1 MTQVI
6 DGKVVEMKFDN
17 ADFERNV
24 AQSMSTLDKLKQALN
39 FDSAKGLENVTK
51 ASKSFDMSGVGS
63 AVETVQA
70 KFSALQVIGVTA
82 LAELTKAAMN
92 FGANVVRKVVDPIA
106 SGGMNR
112 AMNIEQAKFQLAGL
126 GVAWSDIEDDINY
139 GVKDTAYGLDSAA
152 KAASQL
158 TASGVELGDEMKS
171 ALRGISGVAAMTNA
185 SFDEISPIFTTVA
198 GQGKLMTMQLRQLE
212 SRGLNAAAT
221 LGKYLGKTEA
231 EVRELVTDGKIDF
244 QTFANAMDDAFGAH
258 AKDANKTFTGAMSNV
273 RAALSRIGA
282 NFATPYMENM
292 RKIAVEAIQV
302 INGINKAMQPIY
314 DITSAIME
322 KIQGKITDFL
332 GNVALKD
339 AYTRIIN
346 GITTSFYALL
356 GILEP
361 IKRAFK
367 DIFPKDFIWT
377 LRDAAKSFEAF
388 TEKLIISDS
397 TAEKIRRTFKGVFA
411 VFDILGT
418 AIKALFDTI
427 RPFTGG
433 LGDVLGSIL
442 DFSAGMGDYLVNLR
456 DSIKANDTFGKA
468 FRKAADIVSNA
479 GTKIKDI
486 LTGIVDAIKNFKANH
501 IDDKD
506 FSGFTNFF
514 ERIKERLPSFEELGN
529 IFGKVFDKIK
539 SVFSNFGPA
548 FKAGVQLISDSIG
561 ILLKGFADA
570 FSGSGNDPFTAFLN
584 IFSTTTIGTMFVS
597 FAQALAQVK
606 KQVQNM
612 GGLSGI
618 LFEVRNALKTFQADL
633 KADVLMKLAKA
644 IAVLAGSIFVLSLI
658 NPARLTSSMVAIG
671 IMTKI
676 LEEFISFMSN
686 IPLGSWKAQA
696 QFFGISNM
704 MMSLGLAI
712 LVLAGAVKVLSTIDF
727 LDLVK
732 GIGAVVILIKV
743 MADQAVLLSNI
754 DTKVMKGAKTMIALA
769 IAVRIL
775 ASAVKVMAEIP
786 FTSLVKGMIA
796 TVGLIYA
803 LVGAVKLM
811 NGAKLSVGTGIA
823 LIGMAA
829 ALLIL
834 TNAVEK
840 LGAIPYEQLRQGLIA
855 AVIGIA
861 ALAGA
866 LTLIGNFAK
875 GGTLVAAAVALL
887 AMSAALSVFAGV
899 VERFAAIPLD
909 NLVQG
914 ILAAVIGIVAMTA
927 ALMALTALNKGGQ
940 ILAAAASILIMAVGL
955 DILSKA
961 IERLGKMKI
970 GDLIKAFVTL
980 VVVIGGFALA
990 ASALAP
996 VLPLMAALA
1005 GVVVLLGV
1013 GVVALGLGV
1022 AALSIGLATLA
1033 TSCTAVVANLGAI
1046 LTIIA
1051 AIIPAIATALANGLI
1066 QFVVVI
1072 GNGAAQ
1078 IIQAVVNIGKAIIQA
1093 LIVLI
1098 PDLVQLVIVA
1108 GQGIIDAIVWLIPA
1122 LVEAGMKLIIG
1133 LRDGIARQIP
1143 DLVRSGMEM
1152 MLTLI
1157 NTMADAIR
1165 VYTPQLIVATDNLMN
1180 AILEAIQLWFSHFVE
1195 KGGDIVHKLIEGI
1208 KKIWE
1213 EIKGVG
1219 KELVDKAGKGIEE
1232 GIKNI
1237 VQLGKDLVAGFIEGI
1252 TSAPGKIWDAAK
1264 GVAQTAIDAIAKTQD
1279 SNSPAKEGIKKGKD
1293 LSDGY
1298 AIGISDGRE
1307 DIQNSA
1313 EYATEGAISTFEAAQ
1328 ERIAAI
1334 RADMANNQSWYT
1346 KMKSEYQKS
1355 TQTDTKVNKEL
1366 REEHFKVKKAEDDV
1380 IESTENLTEAQT
1392 DLATATGKSSGAAKE
1407 QKDIFDKIKDSITS
1421 SIDIFSKFELKTE
1434 LTGAQLLENM
1444 KSNIDGVASW
1454 TSKLNSLIDKG
1465 ISKEL
1470 YDKLAEMGPKSY
1482 ETVNAMTQMTAEQ
1495 LSQANDYFAQSL
1507 TIGDSQT
1514 AIIKDSYDRV
1524 GVGVAQ
1530 GAING
1535 LNSKS
1540 GEMHATGVT
1549 AGADLTDA
1557 VAEGAGTHSP
1567 STKTY
1572 LTGINVLL
1580 GLINGI
1586 SNATTLAMLYLK
1598 IDYVCTRIIAHFND
1612 GLRSDKFYEIGKNAT
1627 AGLANGLADSDT
1639 VKALYA
1645 RADEIATQVSEK
1657 MKKALK
1663 EESPSR
1669 VTRQIGAY
1677 ATEGLAIG
1685 LMDAANNAY
1694 NAAKKV
1700 ADGTV
1705 EGLSTTG
1712 RIQDVLDTELDLNP
1726 VITPMLDLSIMR
1738 AQLASISDMM
1748 SNPAYGVGGQNG
1760 GQFTAN
1766 GTQPASINFTQ
1777 NNYSPKELSRY
1788 DIYRNTKN
1796 QISMMKGVIAH
1807 A

>member
-17 ADFERNV
+17 SDFERNV

-39 FDSAKGLENVTK
+39 FDSAKSLENVTK
-51 ASKSFDMSGVGS
+51 ASKGFDMSNVGS

-112 AMNIEQAKFQLAGL
+112 AMNIEQAKFQLEGL

-158 TASGVELGDEMKS
+158 TASGVQLGDEMKS

-292 RKIAVEAIQV
+292 RKVAVEAIQV

-314 DITSAIME
+314 DITSSIME
-322 KIQGKITDFL
+322 KIQLKITDFL

-346 GITTSFYALL
+346 GITTSFYVLM
-356 GILEP
+356 GILMP

-367 DIFPKDFIWT
+367 DIFPKDFIWI
-377 LRDAAKSFEAF
+377 LRDAAKAFESF
-388 TEKLIISDS
+388 TEKLIISDD

-418 AIKALFDTI
+418 AFKALFDAI
-427 RPFTGG
+427 KPFTGG
-433 LGDVLGSIL
+433 LGNVLGNIL

-456 DSIKANDTFGKA
+456 DSVKANDTFGKA
-468 FRKAADIVSNA
+468 FRKAASIIANA
-479 GTKIKDI
+479 GTIIKDA
-486 LTGIVDAIKNFKANH
+486 LVGIVNAVKDFKANH
-501 IDDKD
+501 IDNKD
-506 FSGFTNFF
+506 FSGFINFF
-514 ERIKERLPSFEELGN
+514 ERIKERLPSFEELGD
-529 IFGKVFDKIK
+529 IFGKVFDKIR
-539 SVFSNFGPA
+539 SVLSNVGPA
-548 FKAGVQLISDSIG
+548 IKAGVQVISDSIG
-561 ILLKGFADA
+561 ILLKGFAEA

-584 IFSTTTIGTMFVS
+584 IFSTTTIGTMLVA

-606 KQVQNM
+606 KQVQYM
-612 GGLSGI
+612 GGLSGV
-618 LFEVRNALKTFQADL
+618 LFEVRKSLITFQADL

-644 IAVLAGSIFVLSLI
+644 IAVLAASIFVLSLI

-671 IMTKI
+671 IMTKM
-676 LEEFISFMSN
+676 LQEFLTFMSTMP
-686 IPLGSWKAQA
+686 IGSWKAQA

-704 MMSLGLAI
+704 MISLGAAL
-712 LVLAGAVKVLSTIDF
+712 LVLAAAVKVLSTIDF
-727 LDLVK
+727 IGLVK
-732 GIGAVVILIKV
+732 GVGAVIILMKAL
-743 MADQAVLLSNI
+743 ADQAILLSNI
-754 DTKVMKGAKTMIALA
+754 DTKVMKGAKTMIALG

-803 LVGAVKLM
+803 LAGAVKLM
-811 NGAKLSVGTGIA
+811 DGAKIRGAAPAVLALSI
-823 LIGMAA
+823 
-829 ALLIL
+829 ALLIM
-834 TNAVEK
+834 TKSVAA
-840 LGAIPYEQLRQGLIA
+840 LGAVPLEQLKQGLIA

-866 LTLIGNFAK
+866 LTLIGRFAK

-887 AMSAALSVFAGV
+887 ALSAALSVFAGV

-914 ILAAVIGIVAMTA
+914 ILAAVIGLVAMTA
-927 ALMALTALNKGGQ
+927 ALMALTMLNKGGQ
-940 ILAAAASILIMAVGL
+940 IIAAAASILILAVGL
-955 DILSKA
+955 DVMSKA

-980 VVVIGGFALA
+980 VVTIGAFAAA
-990 ASALAP
+990 ASLLAP
-996 VLPLMAALA
+996 VMPLMAALA
-1005 GVVVLLGV
+1005 GIIVILGI
-1013 GVVALGLGV
+1013 GVVSLGLGV
-1022 AALSIGLATLA
+1022 AALAIGLATLA

-1051 AIIPAIATALANGLI
+1051 AIIPAIATALANGII
-1066 QFVVVI
+1066 QFIVVI

-1078 IIQAVVNIGKAIIQA
+1078 IVKAVVNIGKAIIQA
-1093 LIVLI
+1093 LIELI
-1098 PDLVQLVIVA
+1098 PDLIQLVITA
-1108 GQGIIDAIVWLIPA
+1108 GQGILDAIVWLIPA
-1122 LVEAGMKLIIG
+1122 LVEAGMKLVIG

-1152 MLTLI
+1152 MLTFI

-1165 VYTPQLIVATDNLMN
+1165 VYTPQIIEATDNLMN
-1180 AILEAIQLWFSHFVE
+1180 AIIEAIQLWFSHFVE
-1195 KGGDIVHKLIEGI
+1195 KGGNIVEKLIEGI
-1208 KKIWE
+1208 KKLWE

-1237 VQLGKDLVAGFIEGI
+1237 VQLGKDLVDGFIKGI
-1252 TSAPGKIWDAAK
+1252 KEAPGKIWDAAK

-1313 EYATEGAISTFEAAQ
+1313 EYATDGAISTFEAAQ

-1334 RADMANNQSWYT
+1334 RADMASNQSWYT

-1380 IESTENLTEAQT
+1380 VESTENLTEAQT
-1392 DLATATGKSSGAAKE
+1392 DLATATGKSSKASKE

-1444 KSNIDGVASW
+1444 KSNIDAVASW

-1495 LSQANDYFAQSL
+1495 LAQANDYFAQSL

-1535 LNSKS
+1535 LNSKTS
-1540 GEMHATGVT
+1540 EMNAAGVN
-1549 AGADLTDA
+1549 AGAGMTDA

-1572 LTGINVLL
+1572 LTGINILL
-1580 GLINGI
+1580 GLMNGV

-1612 GLRSDKFYEIGKNAT
+1612 GLRSDKFYDIGKNAT

-1639 VKALYA
+1639 VKALFS
-1645 RADEIATQVSEK
+1645 RADEIANQVAER

-1669 VTRQIGAY
+1669 VTRQIGEY

-1685 LMDAANNAY
+1685 LMDAAGNAY

-1700 ADGTV
+1700 ADGTI
-1705 EGLSTTG
+1705 EGMSDAG
-1712 RIQDVLDTELDLNP
+1712 RIQDVLNDELDLNP

-1738 AQLASISDMM
+1738 AQLASISDMFN
-1748 SNPAYGVGGQNG
+1748 NPAYGLSGQNG

>member
-17 ADFERNV
+17 ADFEKNV

-39 FDSAKGLENVTK
+39 FDSTKGLENVSKATK
-51 ASKSFDMSGVGS
+51 NFDMSNVGS

-82 LAELTKAAMN
+82 LAELTKAALH
-92 FGANVVRKVVDPIA
+92 FGANVVSKVVDPIA

-112 AMNIEQAKFQLAGL
+112 AMNIEQAKFQLEGL
-126 GVAWSDIEDDINY
+126 GVAWTDIEDDINY

-231 EVRELVTDGKIDF
+231 EVRDLVTEGKIDF

-292 RKIAVEAIQV
+292 RKVAVEAIQV

-314 DITSAIME
+314 DIVSSIME
-322 KIQGKITDFL
+322 KIQGRITDFL

-346 GITTSFYALL
+346 GITTSFYALMGVL
-356 GILEP
+356 MP

-367 DIFPKDFIWT
+367 DIFPKDFIWI
-377 LRDAAKSFEAF
+377 LRDAAKAFESF
-388 TEKLIISDS
+388 TEKLIISDD

-433 LGDVLGSIL
+433 LGDVLGNIL

-468 FRKAADIVSNA
+468 FRKAANIIANA
-479 GTKIKDI
+479 GMIIKDI
-486 LTGIVDAIKNFKANH
+486 LTSIVDAIKNFKANH

-514 ERIKERLPSFEELGN
+514 ERLKERLPSFEELGD
-529 IFGKVFDKIK
+529 IFSKVFDKIK
-539 SVFSNFGPA
+539 SVLANFGPA

-612 GGLSGI
+612 GGLSGV

-686 IPLGSWKAQA
+686 IPTPSLAKQV
-696 QFFGISNM
+696 QFFAISNM
-704 MMSLGLAI
+704 MTSLGTAI
-712 LVLAGAVKVLSTIDF
+712 LVLAVAVKVLSTIDF
-727 LDLVK
+727 LDLVN
-732 GIGAVVILIKV
+732 GVGAVIILMKAL
-743 MADQAVLLSNI
+743 ADQAVLLSNI

-803 LVGAVKLM
+803 LVGAVKIM
-811 NGAKLSVGTGIA
+811 GDTKLSMGTGLA
-823 LIGMAA
+823 LIGLAI
-829 ALLIL
+829 ALNIL
-834 TNAVEK
+834 TSAVEK
-840 LGAIPYEQLRQGLIA
+840 LGTIPFE
-855 AVIGIA
+855 
-861 ALAGA
+861 
-866 LTLIGNFAK
+866 
-875 GGTLVAAAVALL
+875 
-887 AMSAALSVFAGV
+887 
-899 VERFAAIPLD
+899 

-914 ILAAVIGIVAMTA
+914 LTAAAIGISVMAIALTAIGALASGGALVGAAIALIALGAALEIFADVVKKLGEMKFEQLAQGLAAAVIAISA
-927 ALMALTALNKGGQ
+927 MALALTLLATLSSGGEL
-940 ILAAAASILIMAVGL
+940 LAASASILIMAAAL
-955 DILSKA
+955 NIISKA

-980 VVVIGGFALA
+980 VAVIGGFAIA
-990 ASALAP
+990 ASVLTPLLP
-996 VLPLMAALA
+996 VMAALA
-1005 GVVVLLGV
+1005 GVIVLLGV
-1013 GVVALGLGV
+1013 GVSALGIGV
-1022 AALSIGLATLA
+1022 AALSFGLATLA

-1051 AIIPAIATALANGLI
+1051 AIIPAIAIALANGII

-1098 PDLVQLVIVA
+1098 PDLIQLVITA
-1108 GQGIIDAIVWLIPA
+1108 GQGILDAIVWLIPA
-1122 LVEAGMKLIIG
+1122 LVEAGMKLVIG

-1152 MLTLI
+1152 MLTFI

-1165 VYTPQLIVATDNLMN
+1165 VYTPQIIEATDNLMN
-1180 AILEAIQLWFSHFVE
+1180 AIIEAIQLWFSHFVE

-1264 GVAQTAIDAIAKTQD
+1264 GVAKTALDAIAKTQD
-1279 SNSPAKEGIKKGKD
+1279 SNSPSEESKRLGGF
-1293 LSDGY
+1293 LSAGY

-1307 DIQNSA
+1307 DIQHSA
-1313 EYATEGAISTFEAAQ
+1313 EDATEGAISTFEAAQ

-1334 RADMANNQSWYT
+1334 RADMTKNQSWYT

-1355 TQTDTKVNKEL
+1355 TQTDTKLNKEL

-1380 IESTENLTEAQT
+1380 VESTEDLTKAQT
-1392 DLATATGKSSGAAKE
+1392 DLATATGKSSKASKE

-1454 TSKLNSLIDKG
+1454 TAKLNSLIDKG

-1482 ETVNAMTQMTAEQ
+1482 ETVNAMTQLTAEQ
-1495 LSQANDYFAQSL
+1495 LSQANEYFAQSL

-1549 AGADLTDA
+1549 AGQDLTDA

-1567 STKTY
+1567 STKTF

-1598 IDYVCTRIIAHFND
+1598 IDYVCTRVIGHFNE
-1612 GLRSDKFYEIGKNAT
+1612 GLRSDKLYEIGKNAT
-1627 AGLANGLADSDT
+1627 YGLANGLADSDA
-1639 VKALYA
+1639 VKTLYK

-1657 MKKALK
+1657 MRKALK

-1685 LMDAANNAY
+1685 LLDAANNAY

-1705 EGLSTTG
+1705 EGLSETG
-1712 RIQDVLDTELDLNP
+1712 RIQDVLNTELDLNP
-1726 VITPMLDLSIMR
+1726 VITPMLDLSVMR
-1738 AQLASISDMM
+1738 AQLDSISSMF
-1748 SNPAYGVGGQNG
+1748 SNPTYGLSGQNG

-1766 GTQPASINFTQ
+1766 GTQGASINFTQ

-1788 DIYRNTKN
+1788 DIYRQTRN

>member
-17 ADFERNV
+17 SEFERNV

-39 FDSAKGLENVTK
+39 FDSAKGLESVSK
-51 ASKSFDMSGVGS
+51 ASKNFDMSSVGS

-82 LAELTKAAMN
+82 LAELTKAALH
-92 FGANVVRKVVDPIA
+92 FGANVVKSVIDPIA

-112 AMNIEQAKFQLAGL
+112 AMNIEQAKFQLEGL

-231 EVRELVTDGKIDF
+231 EVRELVTQGKVDF

-314 DITSAIME
+314 DITSSIME

-356 GILEP
+356 GILMP

-367 DIFPKDFIWT
+367 DIFPKDFIWI
-377 LRDAAKSFEAF
+377 LRDAAKAFESF
-388 TEKLIISDS
+388 TEKLIISDD

-411 VFDILGT
+411 IFDILGM
-418 AIKALFDTI
+418 AFKALFDAI
-427 RPFTGG
+427 KPFTGG
-433 LGDVLGSIL
+433 LGDVLGNIL

-468 FRKAADIVSNA
+468 FRRAASIIANA
-479 GTKIKDI
+479 GTIIKDI

-514 ERIKERLPSFEELGN
+514 ERIKERLPSFEELGD

-584 IFSTTTIGTMFVS
+584 IFSTTTIGTMFVA

-658 NPARLTSSMVAIG
+658 NPGRLASSMVAIG

-686 IPLGSWKAQA
+686 IPTPSLAKQA
-696 QFFGISNM
+696 QFFAISNM
-704 MMSLGLAI
+704 MTSLGTAI
-712 LVLAGAVKVLSTIDF
+712 LVLAVAVKVLSTIDF
-727 LDLVK
+727 IGLVK
-732 GIGAVVILIKV
+732 GVGAVIILMKV
-743 MADQAVLLSNI
+743 LADQAVLLSNI

-803 LVGAVKLM
+803 LAGAVKLM
-811 NGAKLSVGTGIA
+811 DDAKIRGAAPAVLALSI
-823 LIGMAA
+823 
-829 ALLIL
+829 ALLIM
-834 TNAVEK
+834 TKSVAA
-840 LGAIPYEQLRQGLIA
+840 LGAVPLEQLKQGLIA

-866 LTLIGNFAK
+866 LTLIGKFAK
-875 GGTLVAAAVALL
+875 GGTLVAASIALL
-887 AMSAALSVFAGV
+887 ALSASLSIFAGV
-899 VERFAAIPLD
+899 VERLSAIPFD

-914 ILAAVIGIVAMTA
+914 VAAAVIGILAMTA
-927 ALMALTALNKGGQ
+927 ALLALTVLNEGGGLL
-940 ILAAAASILIMAVGL
+940 LAAASMLIMAESL
-955 DILSKA
+955 NIISKA

-980 VVVIGGFALA
+980 VVIIGSFAA
-990 ASALAP
+990 ASVALAP
-996 VLPLMAALA
+996 IMPLMAALA
-1005 GVVVLLGV
+1005 GIVVLLGV
-1013 GVVALGLGV
+1013 GVTALGIGV
-1022 AALSIGLATLA
+1022 ASLAFGLATLA

-1051 AIIPAIATALANGLI
+1051 AIIPAIATALANGII
-1066 QFVVVI
+1066 QFLVVI

-1078 IIQAVVNIGKAIIQA
+1078 IIGAIVNIGKAIIQA

-1098 PDLVQLVIVA
+1098 PDLIQLVITA

-1133 LRDGIARQIP
+1133 LRDGITRQIP

-1152 MLTLI
+1152 MLTFI

-1165 VYTPQLIVATDNLMN
+1165 VYTPQIIVATDNLMN

-1195 KGGDIVHKLIEGI
+1195 KGGNIVEKLIEGI
-1208 KKIWE
+1208 KKLWE
-1213 EIKGVG
+1213 DIKGVG

-1237 VQLGKDLVAGFIEGI
+1237 VQLGKDLVSGFIQGI
-1252 TSAPGKIWDAAK
+1252 KEAPGKVWDAAK
-1264 GVAQTAIDAIAKTQD
+1264 GVAQNALDAIAKTQK

-1313 EYATEGAISTFEAAQ
+1313 EYATDGAISTFESAQ

-1334 RADMANNQSWYT
+1334 RADMAKNQSWYT

-1355 TQTDTKVNKEL
+1355 TQTDTKLNKEL
-1366 REEHFKVKKAEDDV
+1366 RDEHFEVKKAEDDV

-1392 DLATATGKSSGAAKE
+1392 DYATATGKSTGAAKE

-1444 KSNIDGVASW
+1444 KSNLDGVASW

-1482 ETVNAMTQMTAEQ
+1482 ETVNAMTQLTAEQ

-1535 LNSKS
+1535 LNSKA
-1540 GEMHATGVT
+1540 GEMHETGVT
-1549 AGADLTDA
+1549 AGQDLTDA

-1572 LTGINVLL
+1572 LTGINILL
-1580 GLINGI
+1580 GLINGV
-1586 SNATTLAMLYLK
+1586 SSATTLAMLYLK
-1598 IDYVCTRIIAHFND
+1598 IDYICKRIIGHFND
-1612 GLRSDKFYEIGKNAT
+1612 GLRSDKLYEIGRNAT
-1627 AGLANGLADSDT
+1627 YGLANGLEDSEA
-1639 VKALYA
+1639 VKVLFS
-1645 RADEIATQVSEK
+1645 RADNIANQVAER
-1657 MKKALK
+1657 MRRALK

-1694 NAAKKV
+1694 MAAKKV

-1705 EGLSTTG
+1705 EGLSDTG
-1712 RIQDVLDTELDLNP
+1712 RIQDVLDSELDLNP
-1726 VITPMLDLSIMR
+1726 IITPMLDLSVMR
-1738 AQLASISDMM
+1738 AQLESINSMFN
-1748 SNPAYGVGGQNG
+1748 NPAYGISGQNG

-1766 GTQPASINFTQ
+1766 PDATPQINFTQ